1 MVLDVEDVYSAQL
14 QDKQVQLLELIG
26 VGSCCSVYKGLLLP
40 CIGPSTAAPPGK
52 HEFVA
57 VKLYHVPSGK
67 PTARAS
73 LQMSTDMELW
83 FLRRKLQPVDDPP
96 RTVQLHG
103 TGILHV
109 DSTGNSSSNA
119 GGSSVSG
126 GDSSSSSNS
135 FKYAVL
141 ELGQSLATGL
151 NSMGPAPLENIKSV
165 IWYLLH
171 AVSDLHYY
179 DADFMVIH
187 RDLKPD
193 NILLVP
199 HAHAKHLKVKLMDFN
214 AIAAV
219 HRSQSGSSISGS
231 SSSGGGK
238 DRSSQEL
245 PPNLQCGGTAS
256 LPLFTMIGSELY
268 MAPEV
273 SARFDAYGAGG
284 AAAAATL
291 PGYDEK
297 VDVYALGV
305 IAMVMVAGGE
315 GRLRELMVPPA
326 GVGRKQHMAGLVSR
340 FAAGQL
346 LVGNMTAE
354 NMHMYDGLR
363 QFVGVCCTHD
373 PAQRPSIADLKRKQV
388 PPVSAWLHKLE

>member
-1 MVLDVEDVYSAQL
+1 MVLDVDDVYSAQL
-14 QDKQVQLLELIG
+14 KDKRVQLLELIG

-57 VKLYHVPSGK
+57 VKVYHVPSGK
-67 PTARAS
+67 VTARAS
-73 LQMSTDMELW
+73 LQMSTDIELW
-83 FLRRKLQPVDDPP
+83 FLRRKVQPVNDPP
-96 RTVQLHG
+96 NVVRLHG
-103 TGILHV
+103 TGTLHV
-109 DSTGNSSSNA
+109 NSTGNSSTA

-126 GDSSSSSNS
+126 GDNSSSSSS

-151 NSMGPAPLENIKSV
+151 NSMGPAPLKKIKSV
-165 IWYLLH
+165 IWHLLH

-179 DADFMVIH
+179 NPDFMVIH

-199 HAHAKHLKVKLMDFN
+199 HARAKHLKVKLMDFN

-219 HRSQSGSSISGS
+219 HRSEPGSSIGG

-245 PPNLQCGGTAS
+245 PPNLQCGSTAS

-273 SARFDAYGAGG
+273 SARFDAYDADG
-284 AAAAATL
+284 AAAAAAL
-291 PGYDEK
+291 PGYNEK

-305 IAMVMVAGGE
+305 IAMVMVAGGD
-315 GRLRELMVPPA
+315 GRLKELMVPPA
-326 GVGRKQHMAGLVSR
+326 GVRRKQHLAGLVSR

-354 NMHMYDGLR
+354 NMHKYEGLR

-373 PAQRPSIADLKRKQV
+373 PAQRPGIADLKRKAV
-388 PPVSAWLHKLE
+388 PPVSAWLHALE

>member
-1 MVLDVEDVYSAQL
+1 MMMMMNRAKL
-14 QDKQVQLLELIG
+14 QQETALVRGQYVTSSDTLTSTLQVPL
-26 VGSCCSVYKGLLLP
+26 
-40 CIGPSTAAPPGK
+40 TAAYKQRTRQRTAYKATYSVLYAYSTLYAAKINVLSIPG
-52 HEFVA
+52 
-57 VKLYHVPSGK
+57 
-67 PTARAS
+67 
-73 LQMSTDMELW
+73 
-83 FLRRKLQPVDDPP
+83 
-96 RTVQLHG
+96 
-103 TGILHV
+103 
-109 DSTGNSSSNA
+109 
-119 GGSSVSG
+119 
-126 GDSSSSSNS
+126 

-171 AVSDLHYY
+171 AVSGLHYY

-315 GRLRELMVPPA
+315 GRLQELMVPPA